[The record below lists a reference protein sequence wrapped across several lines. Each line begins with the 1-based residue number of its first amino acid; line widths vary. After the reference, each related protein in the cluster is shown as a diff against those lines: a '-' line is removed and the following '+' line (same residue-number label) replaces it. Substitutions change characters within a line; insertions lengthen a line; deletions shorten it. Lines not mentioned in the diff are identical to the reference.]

1 MDNHEPALNSSQELS
16 RATVAW
22 RALCITVLLFDAL
35 VVEFISPQN
44 ETVAPPWVHLTL
56 AFATLALNGAL
67 LICANRVGS
76 TRVSTRSR
84 LLLFTS
90 VLIAVSLAAHGW
102 MLRSHWI
109 HAVDIDDVAD
119 MPRIVAAGVSLL
131 LEGHHPYQHVQVPWD
146 VPMAYQPGMF
156 LPHVIPGLIGVDTR
170 QAAAV
175 ASVLVPALWIIGFG
189 RRGAWALLATTLVCL
204 PWLCAKNQVFMP
216 TTVQTPTWW
225 PWCALGALLF
235 LDGRWRSAGIL
246 WGLAAASRQHVIG
259 AVILLA
265 LHLLRRGTSHPAR
278 RLSSLSAR
286 RHRRVSRDD
295 HRAARIQSRDLAR
308 APSPHATARTLSVH
322 GLRQLVG
329 DAAGV
334 SHVDASSPNPGD
346 RVPLDLHLALGE
358 IQCGGCGDGWIR
370 ADRIQLSSQ
379 LARLLP
385 ARPPADS
392 VQHCRAPHLD
402 AESTRIGN
410 SGAGNP
416 LTSDAAERR
425 NGLAR

>member
-265 LHLLRRGTSHPAR
+265 LHLLRRGEKREALGFSLAALLTLLAVYLPFLLAGTGAFHAMIIEPLEYNRAILLEHHLPTPPPELYQCMGFGNWLVTLPGFPTWMLPLQILVTVFLWICTWR
-278 RLSSLSAR
+278 WVKSS
-286 RHRRVSRDD
+286 
-295 HRAARIQSRDLAR
+295 AAAVAMAGFALIAFNFLLNWPVYYLHVPPLILFSTVALHILTQR
-308 APSPHATARTLSVH
+308 APESETA
-322 GLRQLVG
+322 
-329 DAAGV
+329 
-334 SHVDASSPNPGD
+334 
-346 RVPLDLHLALGE
+346 ALGT
-358 IQCGGCGDGWIR
+358 
-370 ADRIQLSSQ
+370 
-379 LARLLP
+379 P
-385 ARPPADS
+385 
-392 VQHCRAPHLD
+392 
-402 AESTRIGN
+402 
-410 SGAGNP
+410 
-416 LTSDAAERR
+416 
-425 NGLAR
+425 